1 MDPTAAAN
9 DVSKLTA
16 EEARSI
22 SKKMFLGGFF
32 ALPLLWLI
40 NALYFR
46 SHLRS
51 GGDGQVRRYVVWSLL
66 GGTLELLVV
75 AAWYVVFYRQWY
87 TWGRLGEQLAV
98 VWSWGVQ

>member
-1 MDPTAAAN
+1 MDPTSASN

-22 SKKMFLGGFF
+22 SKKMFIGGFF

-46 SHLRS
+46 RHLRS
-51 GGDGQVRRYVVWSLL
+51 GGDGQVRRYVLWSLI
-66 GGTLELLVV
+66 GGVAEMLVV
-75 AAWYVVFYRQWY
+75 AAWYAVFAARWS
-87 TWGRLGEQLAV
+87 TWGPFGERIAV
-98 VWSWGVQ
+98 VWQWGV